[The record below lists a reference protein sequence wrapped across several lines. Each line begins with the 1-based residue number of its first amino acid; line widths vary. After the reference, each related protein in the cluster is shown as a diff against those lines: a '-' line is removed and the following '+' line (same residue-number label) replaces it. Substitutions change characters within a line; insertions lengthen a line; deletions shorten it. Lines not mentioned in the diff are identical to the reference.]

1 MSETKVPR
9 PRNVLMGEFEGLSK
23 ADASQA
29 LRDSGGDLDRARALV
44 RRRRANPDDEE
55 APAAPQQ
62 PQRDD
67 DEAASLAL
75 ARQLQAE
82 EDAAAPPRRVEP
94 PAKRPRPDTAG
105 DAELARRLSSGQPP
119 RRSGPQIERIHAAGG
134 VLDPTILARVDAIVQ
149 QSNCVGCDG
158 RGLAAAIAEK
168 LPYGDTYKDRRPMPP
183 ARKFAVP
190 EDRAVPGSIAVRR
203 GDGPAVV
210 SLFAQFEMGPAMK
223 YRRVRPE
230 PAGGDTKVNRLR
242 WFKEGLAK
250 LAAEGF
256 RRVAFPHEIG
266 CALAGGTWS
275 EYEAAIAD
283 YGAANPEVKILI
295 VTWGA
300 GGGGRGR
307 SFFGRGRGRGR
318 GGHRW

>member
-1 MSETKVPR
+1 MAETI
-9 PRNVLMGEFEGLSK
+9 
-23 ADASQA
+23 
-29 LRDSGGDLDRARALV
+29 DLTKES
-44 RRRRANPDDEE
+44 DDE

-62 PQRDD
+62 QPRRARDD

-94 PAKRPRPDTAG
+94 PAKRARPDTAG
-105 DAELARRLSSGQPP
+105 DAELARRLSTGQPP
-119 RRSGPQIERIHAAGG
+119 RHSGKIERVHAAAG
-134 VLDPTILARVDAIVQ
+134 VLDPSILARVDAIVQ

-158 RGLAAAIAEK
+158 RGLAAAIAER

-190 EDRAVPGSIAVRR
+190 EDRATPGSIAVRR
-203 GDGPAVV
+203 GTGPAVV

-230 PAGGDTKVNRLR
+230 PAGGDTRANRLR

-250 LAAEGF
+250 LGGEGF

-266 CALAGGTWS
+266 CALAGGSWS

-283 YGAANPEVKILI
+283 YGAANPEVEILI
-295 VTWGA
+295 VTWGG

>member
-9 PRNVLMGEFEGLSK
+9 PRNVLMAEFEGLSK
-23 ADASQA
+23 EDASQA
-29 LRDSGGDLDRARALV
+29 LRDAGGDLDRARALV
-44 RRRRANPDDEE
+44 RRRRANPDDKQ
-55 APAAPQQ
+55 APAAPQR
-62 PQRDD
+62 RDD

-82 EDAAAPPRRVEP
+82 EAAPRRVDER
-94 PAKRPRPDTAG
+94 PAKRPR
-105 DAELARRLSSGQPP
+105 SG
-119 RRSGPQIERIHAAGG
+119 QIERIHAAGG

-183 ARKFAVP
+183 ARKFAIP
-190 EDRAVPGSIAVRR
+190 EDRATPGSIAVRR
-203 GDGPAVV
+203 GSGPAVV

-230 PAGGDTKVNRLR
+230 PAGGDTRANRLR
-242 WFKEGLAK
+242 WFKEGLTK

-266 CALAGGTWS
+266 CALAGGSWS

-283 YGAANPEVKILI
+283 YGAANPEVEILI
-295 VTWGA
+295 VTWGG

>member
-1 MSETKVPR
+1 MTKMSETKAPR
-9 PRNVLMGEFEGLSK
+9 PRNVLIAEFEGLSK
-23 ADASQA
+23 DDASQA
-29 LRDSGGDLDRARALV
+29 LRDAGGDLDRARALV
-44 RRRRANPDDEE
+44 RRRHTNPDDEQ
-55 APAAPQQ
+55 APAPQRA
-62 PQRDD
+62 RDD

-82 EDAAAPPRRVEP
+82 EDAATPRRADER
-94 PAKRPRPDTAG
+94 PAKRPR
-105 DAELARRLSSGQPP
+105 SG
-119 RRSGPQIERIHAAGG
+119 IERIHAAGG
-134 VLDPTILARVDAIVQ
+134 VLDPSVLARVDAIVQ

-183 ARKFAVP
+183 ARKFAIP

-203 GDGPAVV
+203 GSGPAVV

-250 LAAEGF
+250 LAAEDF

-266 CALAGGTWS
+266 CALAGGSWS

-283 YGAANPEVKILI
+283 YGAANPGVEILI
-295 VTWGA
+295 VTWGG

>member
-1 MSETKVPR
+1 MAETI
-9 PRNVLMGEFEGLSK
+9 
-23 ADASQA
+23 
-29 LRDSGGDLDRARALV
+29 DLTKES
-44 RRRRANPDDEE
+44 DDE

-62 PQRDD
+62 QPQRAQRARDD

-75 ARQLQAE
+75 ARRLQAE
-82 EDAAAPPRRVEP
+82 EDAAPPRRVEP
-94 PAKRPRPDTAG
+94 PAKRPR
-105 DAELARRLSSGQPP
+105 
-119 RRSGPQIERIHAAGG
+119 SGPQIEKVHAAGG
-134 VLDPTILARVDAIVQ
+134 VLDPSILSRVDAIVQ

-183 ARKFAVP
+183 ARKFAIP

-242 WFKEGLAK
+242 WFKEGLTK

-266 CALAGGTWS
+266 CALAGGSWS

-283 YGAANPEVKILI
+283 
-295 VTWGA
+295 
-300 GGGGRGR
+300 
-307 SFFGRGRGRGR
+307 
-318 GGHRW
+318 